1 MISLAKNVIFYLPS
15 LLKIIDE
22 SETSL
27 LLSFEIRFVLFTTFI
42 MNKLLVERKQ
52 KLKMKMH
59 SGLEDIDMSNKLW
72 RIDLFRVN
80 ICFSNPWNF
89 KFLTSGKTILWNQ
102 CWHKFYLFRILRNKW
117 AFISNKTSTKKRITH
132 SICL

>member
-42 MNKLLVERKQ
+42 MNKLFVERKQ

-59 SGLEDIDMSNKLW
+59 SGYRERLEYKHVQQTMKNRPFPS
-72 RIDLFRVN
+72 
-80 ICFSNPWNF
+80 
-89 KFLTSGKTILWNQ
+89 
-102 CWHKFYLFRILRNKW
+102 
-117 AFISNKTSTKKRITH
+117 
-132 SICL
+132 